1 MAINKRLI
9 KSNDG
14 AVAGGD
20 FNTVLY
26 TGNSTND
33 QSVTGVG
40 FQPDLVWIKRRI
52 NNGSG
57 TAFHGIW
64 DSVRGTGGQLYP
76 SLTNAETNTPN
87 RLYSFDIDGFSLG
100 NGLDP
105 EYIGNSDYVAW
116 CWKAGGAAV
125 TNTDGTITSQVSA
138 NAEAGFSVVTYT
150 GNGVANSNVGHG
162 LGVAPSIVIAK
173 TRSAVDSWHVF
184 GTAFGLDNF
193 MFLDTNMAMANAA
206 NYFPLPTN
214 DVIQFGSNITPS
226 TNGSGRTFVAYCFA
240 EVAGFSKFGSYS
252 GTGAAGNFQDCGFE
266 PAFVMIKRV
275 SGAEQWNMYDNKRNT
290 NPAFV
295 NKWIAAQD
303 SEVEYTNNSHVI
315 SFSSTGFSFVTASL
329 NINASGSTYIYMAF
343 ANQF

>member
-226 TNGSGRTFVAYCFA
+226 TNGSGRTFIAYCFHS
-240 EVAGFSKFGSYS
+240 VAGFSKFGSY
-252 GTGAAGNFQDCGFE
+252 TGNGSTNGPTITTGFE
-266 PAFVMIKRV
+266 PAFVMVKRSNTTGNWV
-275 SGAEQWNMYDNKRNT
+275 MLDNKRATSNPRNKALFANLSVAEDTGYST
-290 NPAFV
+290 NF
-295 NKWIAAQD
+295 
-303 SEVEYTNNSHVI
+303 NSSNFEIKDDGHD
-315 SFSSTGFSFVTASL
+315 L
-329 NINASGSTYIYMAF
+329 NISGHTYIYMAF